1 MKITYVIAGRPQNKK
16 KLNAEEEIL
25 IDTHQEIPWFALQQR
40 ISPERASFLP
50 AHIMS
55 LILVLDNVD
64 NSEEYTLPPSFVT

>member
-1 MKITYVIAGRPQNKK
+1 MGRIYTPAPKQKK
-16 KLNAEEEIL
+16 HNAEEEIL
-25 IDTHQEIPWFALQQR
+25 IDTHQENPLFALQQR
-40 ISPERASFLP
+40 ISPERALFLP